1 MSDVVQIDFANIE
14 GSVNALIE
22 RGAKLANDLY
32 TVGLDVAKAEI
43 ECKALE
49 GTVAVRLRD
58 SGVKVTE
65 GYVASVV
72 DSDPDVIALRK
83 KYRNATAVL
92 AKIRADLDCLHD
104 TRRMLVAWIN
114 GQSKAGIDV

>member
-1 MSDVVQIDFANIE
+1 MKEMFQIDFANIE
-14 GSVNALIE
+14 GSINALIE

-32 TVGLDVAKAEI
+32 AVGLDVAKAEI
-43 ECKALE
+43 DCEALE
-49 GTVAVRLRD
+49 GTVAVRLRET
-58 SGVKVTE
+58 GVKVTE
-65 GYVASVV
+65 GHVASVV

-114 GQSKAGIDV
+114 GQTKAGIDV